1 MPMTFSLEPPSRTR
15 AKCKK
20 CSALFAADQPR
31 FKMFQA
37 AARTGSAFVLM
48 QWHAT
53 CVPEGTAQRANRAD
67 QAVYQQLKAAQE
79 EERHKQSAAS
89 AEAERKKQQSGMRR
103 YFGSGGS
110 GSKA

>member
-1 MPMTFSLEPPSRTR
+1 MIDVLDMKVVHSEPYNRTLPPAEHPSLR
-15 AKCKK
+15 
-20 CSALFAADQPR
+20 
-31 FKMFQA
+31 KMFQA
-37 AARTGSAFVLM
+37 AARTGSAFVVM

-79 EERHKQSAAS
+79 EERHKQSAAR

-103 YFGSGGS
+103 YLGSGDS

>member
-1 MPMTFSLEPPSRTR
+1 MPMIFSLEPPSRTR

-20 CSALFAADQPR
+20 CSAPFAADQPR

-37 AARTGSAFVLM
+37 AARTGSAFALM

-53 CVPEGTAQRANRAD
+53 CVSEGTERRVRQAN

>member
-1 MPMTFSLEPPSRTR
+1 MDAALLRV
-15 AKCKK
+15 KK
-20 CSALFAADQPR
+20 IIFWVSPR
-31 FKMFQA
+31 QCQ
-37 AARTGSAFVLM
+37 R
-48 QWHAT
+48 HAT